1 MVSSRR
7 PAYHG
12 FPFDRLRRL
21 LRGGCHPQARAPG
34 GARSRRRIVRTVSSS
49 TYRPGVSR
57 EAWNGVGLSPVSVIG
72 HCEQATPPITPRV
85 RGDSRIRSLG
95 DLLSNASACVSAWH
109 PREAETRPLP
119 PCPCLAPSP
128 PPVTGRRWLRTSLF
142 GKRKFEQGFLDEYGP
157 AQVGL
162 GPPFTRKDRTV
173 CDLANNTCGSHHTQ
187 ALQRICQAQRN
198 SMGRNAI
205 TSLDFCVLF

>member
-1 MVSSRR
+1 M
-7 PAYHG
+7 
-12 FPFDRLRRL
+12 
-21 LRGGCHPQARAPG
+21 
-34 GARSRRRIVRTVSSS
+34 
-49 TYRPGVSR
+49 
-57 EAWNGVGLSPVSVIG
+57 GLSPVSVIG

-128 PPVTGRRWLRTSLF
+128 PPVTGRRWLRTF
-142 GKRKFEQGFLDEYGP
+142 PCGKFEQGFLDEYGP

-173 CDLANNTCGSHHTQ
+173 CDLANNTCGSHHTRWRRQ
-187 ALQRICQAQRN
+187 GLHGWHDRSGSHGQPRPRPPWHHDHLPDTLIEDRL
-198 SMGRNAI
+198 GRDQLHVHRSA
-205 TSLDFCVLF
+205 